1 MMFSFGGSISVLQRN
16 RGTCW
21 HPNTV
26 KILYVDESYDKRRY
40 VVCGFLINDINYRKL
55 NETFNRFLEKELGLP
70 EDEELK
76 GDELFNGRN
85 HWRGHTMQQRA
96 EWMTS
101 TVQYLAATKGTS
113 FLLAQRSP
121 DTTSTHEEDYLA
133 LLDAIIKKSASIVSK
148 LGKTNRQLLLVFDER
163 HDIDRAIH
171 ETVAS
176 RKHEIVRNLGKSCTV
191 IDNGYEGIS
200 KYSRMLQIADFVAY
214 SYHNY
219 CCLNDCSTLFEQ
231 KTDDR
236 KLDMFKGFF
245 ETTLKAKCK
254 IVHAAT

>member
-1 MMFSFGGSISVLQRN
+1 
-16 RGTCW
+16 
-21 HPNTV
+21 V
-26 KILYVDESYDKRRY
+26 KVLYVDESYSSKSY

-55 NETFNRFLEKELGLP
+55 NETFNRFLEKDLGLP
-70 EDEELK
+70 ADEELK
-76 GDELFNGRN
+76 GDELFNGRKRW
-85 HWRGHTMQQRA
+85 HDRTLQQRA
-96 EWMTS
+96 ELMTNI
-101 TVQYLAATKGTS
+101 VQYLAGTKGTG

-121 DTTSTHEEDYLA
+121 DNTPTHEEDYLA
-133 LLDAIIKKSASIVSK
+133 LLDAIVKKSASIVAK

-163 HDIDRAIH
+163 HDISKTIH

-176 RKHEIVRNLGKSCTV
+176 RKHDIVRNLGKSCTV

-219 CCLNDCSTLFEQ
+219 CCLNHCSTLFEQ

-236 KLDMFKGFF
+236 KLSLFQGFF
-245 ETTLKAKCK
+245 ETTLKAKCT
-254 IVHAAT
+254 IVRPAT